1 MKTLL
6 TKKYQSIKTIK
17 STQLTS
23 KLTPAS
29 SINISISIIPRDK
42 HPISRKNISNNA
54 LKVLY
59 RLNNAGYE
67 AYLVGGSVRD
77 LLLGKKPKDFD
88 VTTNATPEQI
98 CKLFRNCRLVGRRF
112 RLAHIMFG
120 YEIIEVATF
129 RGSQEPTDT
138 NCNNIAHQAQSG
150 ILLRDNVFGNI
161 EEDAI
166 QRDFTINSLYYRIND
181 FTLRDY
187 VGGFE
192 DLKNGIIRLIGDPK
206 IRYREDPVR
215 MLRAIRFASK
225 LNMQIDFETANSIP
239 QLAFLLKN
247 IPSTRLFKELLKLLQ
262 TGKGYQTYQQL
273 RRYKLFQSL
282 FPLIER
288 NFTANNNSPMELIIN
303 KVLQD
308 TDYQIKNNKHVN
320 SAFLFATM
328 LWYPLTEH
336 TERLSQESGLPYYE
350 AFVITMNDI
359 LNEQC
364 RSIAIPKRLTS
375 IMRDIWQ
382 LQLQLSQC
390 QGKKIDKLLE
400 HPKFCAA
407 FALLELRYNVEPRS
421 ELEELPYLW
430 SEFQQANN
438 NLQHKM
444 ILEVDNIL
452 THHRSWTQ
460 RRNHPNHKLIKQQ
473 SKLKMERVHIA
484 IASNLNNP
492 LQQVQLAIKELQ
504 QLPNTKPVAVSSF
517 YRTKPMG
524 SQDQPDYLNVVIA
537 LDTELLPKTLLEHT
551 QLIESMHGR
560 IRKTNRWGPRTL
572 DLDIILYGQQIIQTA
587 CLTIP
592 HYALKEREFMLY
604 PLSEIAPKL
613 RFPDGEL
620 LSERLLQVAKNRLT
634 LWVS

>member
-1 MKTLL
+1 M
-6 TKKYQSIKTIK
+6 
-17 STQLTS
+17 
-23 KLTPAS
+23 
-29 SINISISIIPRDK
+29 
-42 HPISRKNISNNA
+42 
-54 LKVLY
+54 
-59 RLNNAGYE
+59 
-67 AYLVGGSVRD
+67 
-77 LLLGKKPKDFD
+77 LLGKKPKDFD

-98 CKLFRNCRLVGRRF
+98 RKLFRNCRLVGRRF

-129 RGSQEPTDT
+129 RGSQETT
-138 NCNNIAHQAQSG
+138 NTNHKHISHQTQSG
-150 ILLRDNVFGNI
+150 ILLRDNVFGNV
-161 EEDAI
+161 EDDAI
-166 QRDFTINSLYYRIND
+166 RRDFTINSLYYRIND

-215 MLRAIRFASK
+215 MLRAIRFSSK
-225 LNMQIDFETANSIP
+225 LNMQIDSETANPIP
-239 QLAFLLKN
+239 ELAFLLKK
-247 IPSTRLFKELLKLLQ
+247 IPSARLFKELLKLLQ
-262 TGKGYQTYQQL
+262 TGIAYQAYQQL
-273 RRYKLFQSL
+273 RHYKIFQSL

-303 KVLQD
+303 NVLQY

-328 LWYPLTEH
+328 LWYPLAEH
-336 TERLSQESGLPYYE
+336 TKKLSEESNLSYYE

-359 LNEQC
+359 LDEQC

-375 IMRDIWQ
+375 TMRDIWELQ
-382 LQLQLSQC
+382 LQLQLTRC
-390 QGKKIDKLLE
+390 QGKKSDKLLE

-407 FALLELRYNVEPRS
+407 FDLLELRYNVESQS
-421 ELEELPYLW
+421 ELEELSYWW
-430 SEFQQANN
+430 SEFQKSNN

-444 ILEVDNIL
+444 ISEVDNIL
-452 THHRSWTQ
+452 THRRSWTQ
-460 RRNHPNHKLIKQQ
+460 RRNHTNYKLIKQQ

-484 IASNLNNP
+484 IASNLNDP
-492 LQQVQLAIKELQ
+492 LQQVKHAIKELQ
-504 QLPNTKPVAVSSF
+504 ELPNTKPVAVSSF

-524 SQDQPDYLNVVIA
+524 PQDQPDYLNVVIA
-537 LDTELLPKTLLEHT
+537 LDTELLPKTLFEHT
-551 QLIESMHGR
+551 QSIELIHGR

-587 CLTIP
+587 YLTIP

-620 LSERLLQVAKNRLT
+620 LSDRLLQVDKNRLT
-634 LWVS
+634 LWVT